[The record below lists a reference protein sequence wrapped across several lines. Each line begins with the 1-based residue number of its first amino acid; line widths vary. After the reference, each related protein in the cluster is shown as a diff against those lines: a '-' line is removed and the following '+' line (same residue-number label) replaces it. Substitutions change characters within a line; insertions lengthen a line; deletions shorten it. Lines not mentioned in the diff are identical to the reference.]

1 MLSRTR
7 WKDWCAAAH
16 ACTWRRQTRQLQRLL
31 ATGGATP
38 SGNGIRTRFYNA
50 CSRPARPRCASGG
63 KTRIT
68 DLRQSVRDARTK
80 IHTGHQDIRAH
91 FSEASVT
98 ADAVVTRI
106 ATAANAPATRINRP
120 DALLLDNRQLFQSA
134 QNQDGHNLIRYS
146 AVFPRPQQRHVKL
159 SDSISHTN

>member
-1 MLSRTR
+1 MLAHDRRVLDILLEELLESRTSELIA
-7 WKDWCAAAH
+7 WA
-16 ACTWRRQTRQLQRLL
+16 
-31 ATGGATP
+31 
-38 SGNGIRTRFYNA
+38 
-50 CSRPARPRCASGG
+50 
-63 KTRIT
+63 KTMLPVI
-68 DLRQSVRDARTK
+68 RQSVRDARTQ

-159 SDSISHTN
+159 SDSTSQTNTN